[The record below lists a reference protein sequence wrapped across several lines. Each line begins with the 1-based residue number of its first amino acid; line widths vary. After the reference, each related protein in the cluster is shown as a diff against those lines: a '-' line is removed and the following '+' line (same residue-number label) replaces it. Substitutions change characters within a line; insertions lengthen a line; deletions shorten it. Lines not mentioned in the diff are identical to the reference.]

1 MLVTDSVL
9 GNVDDDAD
17 LRAAVETRPA
27 DEVERVVLDERE
39 RRRSRIRTATDA
51 GTEIGV
57 VVEDE
62 RGLEPGDVLVNDDE
76 RVVLVEFAD
85 REALVVAFTDGDA
98 AAMARAAELGHAVG
112 NRHRDLAVRD
122 GEVLIAL
129 DTDGDRTVE
138 TVEAMVPPDTE
149 MWRERVDPTL
159 FDDAGTAD
167 HDHRHGGGGHA
178 HDHGDDHTH
187 SHDDTGHSHGQGSHG
202 HAPGTGVRTLD
213 EPSAGEEGDG

>member
-1 MLVTDSVL
+1 MLISESVL
-9 GNVDDDAD
+9 GNVADDAE
-17 LRAAVETRPA
+17 LRAAVEARPA

-39 RRRSRIRTATDA
+39 RRRSRIRTTTDA
-51 GTEIGV
+51 GTEVGV

-85 REALVVAFTDGDA
+85 REALVVAFEGGDA
-98 AAMARAAELGHAVG
+98 AAMARAAELGHAIG

-129 DTDGDRTVE
+129 DADGDRTVE
-138 TVEAMVPPDTE
+138 TVTAMVPQGTE
-149 MWRERVDPTL
+149 TRRERVDPTL
-159 FDDAGTAD
+159 FDGAGSAD
-167 HDHRHGGGGHA
+167 HDHGHDSDDGDGHT
-178 HDHGDDHTH
+178 HDHGSDGHTH
-187 SHDDTGHSHGQGSHG
+187 GPGTHD
-202 HAPGTGVRTLD
+202 HAPGLDIRTLG